1 MAYIDGNKR
10 ISPLDINKN
19 VTIGVAFPLDN
30 VNMFKGTRTVK
41 EQVKTNLINL
51 LLTEPGE
58 RINELN
64 FGVGLKKL
72 LFEQNP
78 NIEIL
83 KERISNQIEFYIPT
97 ISLLDINVNFEND
110 EYKLFIIISY
120 SFNLDRSKDAI
131 QLNFNNNVGNG

>member
-1 MAYIDGNKR
+1 MAYINGNRR

-58 RINELN
+58 RINEPN

-72 LFEQNP
+72 LFEQNVD
-78 NIEIL
+78 IDQL
-83 KERISNQIEFYIPT
+83 KEIIQLQTSRYVPGIKVTNVQTGISEDKHT
-97 ISLLDINVNFEND
+97 IFVSIVYQNLLDA
-110 EYKLFIIISY
+110 KT
-120 SFNLDRSKDAI
+120 DAVK
-131 QLNFNNNVGNG
+131 LNFS